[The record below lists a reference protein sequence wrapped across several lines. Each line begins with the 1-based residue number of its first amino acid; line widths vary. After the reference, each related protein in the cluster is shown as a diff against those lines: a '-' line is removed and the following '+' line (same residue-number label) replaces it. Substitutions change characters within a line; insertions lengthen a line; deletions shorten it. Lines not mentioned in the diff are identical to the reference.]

1 MTTPSEVIRQSDLLN
16 ELVLNRNT
24 LEEIG
29 RVEVL
34 WMYPQA
40 HRVLGFICKSGLLGN
55 QKYAFQLSQIDA
67 LGDSGVITHAQPEK
81 TEAEKVRQLESLIGL
96 EIWSDEGNRLGKIID
111 CLFHLHTGEI
121 THYLF
126 VSSGWAS
133 LVGEVYQL
141 PPSQIQSFG
150 KRRVLVSESAAARF
164 NLYRPGISQKLS
176 QATEAFREE
185 AVQEWSTI
193 TKRAE
198 TTTEQAK
205 TRAQEF
211 SQQFKQK
218 AQVWNE
224 QVKEKTQT
232 WLEQAKEKSQTL
244 AERVIESTQ
253 ALSEQIEE
261 RIETLTVQEDK
272 SFDSFDAKADEDFD
286 LDDFDL
292 EADWFDEPVASVN
305 QPVDQPVNQLVDQP
319 INYPDTSMSA
329 SPPAAPV
336 IPPASPT
343 AIPLPPL
350 TLPNSAPTSEGS
362 PLDAPSQEETPQI
375 NEMLEEDDDPWI

>member
-1 MTTPSEVIRQSDLLN
+1 MTTQSEVIRQSDLLN
-16 ELVLNRNT
+16 ELVLDRNT
-24 LEEIG
+24 MEEIG

-55 QKYAFQLSQIDA
+55 QKFAFQLSQIDA

-81 TEAEKVRQLESLIGL
+81 TEAEKVRQLESLINL
-96 EIWSDEGNRLGKIID
+96 EIWSDEGNRIGKITD

-126 VSSGWAS
+126 VSSGWSS

-150 KRRVLVSESAAARF
+150 TRRVLVSEAAVYNFDIYQA
-164 NLYRPGISQKLS
+164 GISQKLT
-176 QATEAFREE
+176 QAGEAFKEE

-193 TKRAE
+193 AKRAE
-198 TTTEQAK
+198 ATTEQAK
-205 TRAQEF
+205 TRAQQF
-211 SQQFKQK
+211 SRQFKQTTQ
-218 AQVWNE
+218 AWNE

-244 AERVIESTQ
+244 AERVKESTQ

-261 RIETLTVQEDK
+261 RLETLTVHPE
-272 SFDSFDAKADEDFD
+272 EMNNDFD
-286 LDDFDL
+286 PEPDLDAFDL
-292 EADWFDEPVASVN
+292 EADWFEESA
-305 QPVDQPVNQLVDQP
+305 
-319 INYPDTSMSA
+319 A
-329 SPPAAPV
+329 SPDPDPDPDPDSVSSPV
-336 IPPASPT
+336 PPQRPILIPPAPPFEEPSKPP
-343 AIPLPPL
+343 IQIDELP
-350 TLPNSAPTSEGS
+350 
-362 PLDAPSQEETPQI
+362 D
-375 NEMLEEDDDPWI
+375 DDDPWI